1 MFAYETETAP
11 IYVMR
16 FAGHF
21 DLADEGAYLDA
32 LHDLVTR
39 PAGFV
44 LLIVMTN
51 ENKMSQEGYKA
62 MSLWFKAQKE
72 QLGRI
77 CKGLVRVRPGRVAD
91 PEDDANFRKAMPFP
105 SARADSEDEGWTLS
119 REMLAA

>member
-1 MFAYETETAP
+1 MFAYETAAAP
-11 IYVMR
+11 VYVMR
-16 FAGHF
+16 FAGRF
-21 DLADEGAYLDA
+21 DLADERAYLDA

-51 ENKMSQEGYKA
+51 ENKMSQEGYKE
-62 MSLWFKAQKE
+62 MSLWFKARKE
-72 QLGRI
+72 ALGRI

-105 SARADSEDEGWTLS
+105 SCRAGSEEEGWAAA